1 MGKVNWLLIGWYA
14 VVIAGIISLCL
25 LIGKGLVFLSTL
37 INLPK
42 GVLILVI
49 LAVAVMLCKEF
60 VLYCRSKEENEE
72 NNTDN

>member
-14 VVIAGIISLCL
+14 VIMAGIISLCL
-25 LIGKGLVFLSTL
+25 LIGKGLSILATL

-42 GVLILVI
+42 AVLILVI

-60 VLYCRSKEENEE
+60 VLYCRSKD
-72 NNTDN
+72 DNSTND